1 LVILPSKIREREP
14 MKTVKTA
21 VSISEQIFLQAEET
35 AKRLGINRSQLFS
48 TALAEYLERHKQDKI
63 TERLNEVY
71 GSEVSELDAELA
83 KMQFSSLC
91 AEDW

>member
-1 LVILPSKIREREP
+1 

-48 TALAEYLERHKQDKI
+48 AALAEFLERHKQDKI

-71 GSEVSELDAELA
+71 GEEASGLDAALPA
-83 KMQFSSLC
+83 MQFSSFC
-91 AEDW
+91 EEDW